1 MHLIPLASLL
11 MLAVRHVS
19 SQDCETLGSEIRV
32 NKFVNVEH
40 HGRQMNVRCGVQLS
54 LNKCE
59 GTCWSYESP
68 SVIDPRGFRK
78 KCNCCRERELVD
90 RSVVLDECYD
100 AVSGLI
106 VPGLHPVIVIKEPMN
121 CECLFYLSILLS
133 IYLFFFF
140 FFFLLLLLL
149 LLLLLIII
157 IITILP
163 LLLLL
168 LLLLLI

>member
-1 MHLIPLASLL
+1 

-32 NKFVNVEH
+32 NKFLNVEH
-40 HGRQMNVRCGVQLS
+40 HGRQMNVRCGVRLS

-100 AVSGLI
+100 VVSGLI

-121 CECLFYLSILLS
+121 CECRECANFIWAEYSAHLSMRR
-133 IYLFFFF
+133 
-140 FFFLLLLLL
+140 
-149 LLLLLIII
+149 
-157 IITILP
+157 ILP
-163 LLLLL
+163 ERGQLSLCIGYKLKMPRAWCSTHQPDESK
-168 LLLLLI
+168 